1 MVAIREYVIDKLE
14 TSLGNLNLTEQEHEQ
29 FEEKLKTVTDETI
42 IENMKKVISPEWSK
56 ELERYPKIIELSI
69 YNLAIREAK
78 LQCIERN
85 WETPEFVKLYK
96 SIFLRVYPNL
106 SYNKNADYVRDKLKY
121 NIFKPDNLVTMKSIE
136 LYPAIYE
143 SYILKQKKIN
153 KFLEEKPE
161 ISGIFK
167 CGKCRQNKT
176 TYYQLQTRSADEPMT
191 TFVTCMNCHN
201 RWKC

>member
-1 MVAIREYVIDKLE
+1 MVPIRQYVIKKFEDA
-14 TSLGNLNLTEQEHEQ
+14 LGNLQLNDQERLQ
-29 FEEKLKTVTDETI
+29 FEEKISSLTDSTI
-42 IENMKKVISPEWSK
+42 IEDMKKIISPEWSE
-56 ELERYPKIIELSI
+56 ELKRYPKIIETSI
-69 YNLAIREAK
+69 YNTAIREAK
-78 LQCIERN
+78 LQIIDRD

-96 SIFLRVYPNL
+96 SLYLKIYPNI

-121 NIFKPDNLVTMKSIE
+121 NIFKPDQLITMKSME

-143 SYILKQKKIN
+143 SYILKQKKID

-167 CGKCRQNKT
+167 CGKCKQNKT